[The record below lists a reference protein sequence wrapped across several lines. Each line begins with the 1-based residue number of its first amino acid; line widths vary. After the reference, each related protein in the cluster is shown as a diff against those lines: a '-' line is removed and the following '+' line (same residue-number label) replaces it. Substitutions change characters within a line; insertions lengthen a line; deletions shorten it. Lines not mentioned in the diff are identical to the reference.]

1 MLPQFVV
8 GEIPMLSTV
17 LTYMVWMSVIF
28 SSKLGS
34 ISKKETLQPKIWV
47 GLRERGKKKERE
59 RERGPAMKL

>member
-1 MLPQFVV
+1 
-8 GEIPMLSTV
+8 
-17 LTYMVWMSVIF
+17 MSVIC

-59 RERGPAMKL
+59 RERERERDRASYEIVRLQP